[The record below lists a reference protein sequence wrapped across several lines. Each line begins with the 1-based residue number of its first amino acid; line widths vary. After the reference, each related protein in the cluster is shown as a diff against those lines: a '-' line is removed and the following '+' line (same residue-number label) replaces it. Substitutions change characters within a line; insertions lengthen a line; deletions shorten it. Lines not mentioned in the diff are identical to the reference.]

1 MKVILIHGLGQ
12 EPSSWEAVKEKLSVK
27 DTSEINLVVV
37 QDKGPI
43 GYKDLYDEVK
53 RICGNSGDKFS
64 LVGISLGGTL
74 ALNYAVDFPEA
85 VDSLTL
91 INTQFKMPKVLLS
104 LQNIFFKFI
113 PKSKFE
119 STGFTKENF
128 IKICS
133 SMKQLDFSERLKE
146 VTCKTLVINGENDK
160 INRKASK
167 QLSEL
172 IPNAK
177 LVILENSG
185 HEANLD
191 TPSGLAA
198 EINKFLN

>member
-1 MKVILIHGLGQ
+1 
-12 EPSSWEAVKEKLSVK
+12 
-27 DTSEINLVVV
+27 
-37 QDKGPI
+37 
-43 GYKDLYDEVK
+43 
-53 RICGNSGDKFS
+53 
-64 LVGISLGGTL
+64 
-74 ALNYAVDFPEA
+74 
-85 VDSLTL
+85 
-91 INTQFKMPKVLLS
+91 
-104 LQNIFFKFI
+104 
-113 PKSKFE
+113 
-119 STGFTKENF
+119 
-128 IKICS
+128 
-133 SMKQLDFSERLKE
+133 MKQLDFSERLKE